1 MESEYKFSM
10 MHEQTSQSDN
20 LVITE
25 SLHTNRH
32 ASHTLTHLDI
42 KSLTNDNHKLE
53 VTEHNQS
60 ALNNNC
66 TLTRATNTVVRGI
79 VDFKQLRLPFTRH
92 EYQQKSSTRASV
104 AVLSS
109 SEDSINN
116 NSDIASTPSTG
127 VMSHSSFAL
136 TFEHQQTPSPADS
149 SETLMSPAEAPFG
162 RRYAEISQFKNHP
175 NVEW

>member
-1 MESEYKFSM
+1 MESEYKFSV

-32 ASHTLTHLDI
+32 SSHTRAHLDI
-42 KSLTNDNHKLE
+42 KALTNDNHKLE
-53 VTEHNQS
+53 VTKHNQS
-60 ALNNNC
+60 TLNNNC
-66 TLTRATNTVVRGI
+66 TLTKATNTLVRGI
-79 VDFKQLRLPFTRH
+79 FDFKPLRLPPTRH
-92 EYQQKSSTRASV
+92 EYQTKSSATAAV
-104 AVLSS
+104 AVLSY

-116 NSDIASTPSTG
+116 NCDIVSTPSTG
-127 VMSHSSFAL
+127 VMSHKSFVL
-136 TFEHQQTPSPADS
+136 SFEHQQTPSPIDV
-149 SETLMSPAEAPFG
+149 SETLVSPAEAPFG